1 MGKKTEK
8 YYDLLDKLAE
18 AIQKGKSADV
28 IERIKDKIEDI
39 EHEIYMQQM
48 KGKKDE

>member
-8 YYDLLDKLAE
+8 YYELLDRLAD

-39 EHEIYMQQM
+39 ENKIYLNKL
-48 KGKKDE
+48 KGKDDE